1 MNRKRMRTTIILL
14 VVLSLV
20 SGGLITLLMALRSPV
35 LDQPVTVL
43 PGIVLTPQDFT
54 AAGMG
59 SALSVQYAGSS
70 FVFYADAS
78 GAELADAKSGFTVE
92 LQDGASVTVLCGR
105 FVDDASH
112 VLRDKAYAWYRSE
125 AVSAGLVDD
134 TGASVIGDA
143 SAHYAAS
150 DVAAVLVRRNDAVFT
165 LLYTLGAAAS
175 NPGVP
180 LAAAQALARTL
191 ASRL

>member
-1 MNRKRMRTTIILL
+1 MRTTIILL

-43 PGIVLTPQDFT
+43 PGVTLTPQDFT

-70 FVFYADAS
+70 FVFYADAN

-92 LQDGASVTVLCGR
+92 LGGGASVTVLCGR
-105 FVDDASH
+105 FADDAGH

-150 DVAAVLVRRNDAVFT
+150 DVAAVLVRRNDVVFT
-165 LLYTLGAAAS
+165 LLYTLSSAAPDAA
-175 NPGVP
+175 VP